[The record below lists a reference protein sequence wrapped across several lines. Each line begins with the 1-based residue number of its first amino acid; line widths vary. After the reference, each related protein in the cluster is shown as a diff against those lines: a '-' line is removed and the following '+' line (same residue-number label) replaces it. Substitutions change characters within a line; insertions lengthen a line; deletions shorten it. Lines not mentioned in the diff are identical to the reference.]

1 MINEDRISIV
11 PTQGISRGIFT
22 AFAGMVLPFVLMLIV
37 SITGNAEVVEEVAKA
52 LVVATLIVGIP
63 STKGKLLTAVV
74 FGFLFGFSET
84 VLYSNQLIHSGESTV
99 LLKRFLL
106 TVPMHIVT
114 TVVVLMF
121 AMIKR
126 WMWLIGLCFA
136 VVVHLIFNYLVAA
149 A

>member
-63 STKGKLLTAVV
+63 STKGKLLSIGS
-74 FGFLFGFSET
+74 FGKSTLFQSADTQWGI
-84 VLYSNQLIHSGESTV
+84 N
-99 LLKRFLL
+99 RN
-106 TVPMHIVT
+106 
-114 TVVVLMF
+114 
-121 AMIKR
+121 A
-126 WMWLIGLCFA
+126 
-136 VVVHLIFNYLVAA
+136 
-149 A
+149 